1 MSSIVRLTR
10 RFVGILCLSIL
21 LLLSVNVVI
30 LIVIAANQT
39 PGAGPSPAKQGS
51 ICRRQKRDT
60 FCRKI
65 WRRN

>member
-21 LLLSVNVVI
+21 LLLAVNVVI

-39 PGAGPSPAKQGS
+39 PGAGPSLTAPTSTPANILFRLSS
-51 ICRRQKRDT
+51 IP
-60 FCRKI
+60 
-65 WRRN
+65 NE